1 MKLFNEKTSKI
12 LMWTGIVLFAVGL
25 VFFIW
30 NDIPY
35 DSGMEI
41 NASKFGQFGDY
52 VGGLIGSLWALAG
65 VILFYVALTEQR
77 EDIKTNREV
86 LITQIEALKQQIK
99 EFKLQREEMELT
111 REVFTEQSKTLKKQ
125 QFESTFFNSV
135 NLLNNIIENINY
147 SIPPVVTNDF
157 RSQPAFP
164 QPDRTKTYY
173 GRDSFEYFYKDL
185 QTHYNKLEGEY
196 CIENIADTYSPG
208 NNFNIPQDISE
219 KLLKIS
225 YNSIFLAHQSDLG
238 HYFRTIYNIIKF
250 VNESKPE
257 NPKYYTNIVRAQ
269 LSTYEH
275 LLLFYNCYSKYGEV
289 KFKPLVIEYSLLDNM
304 PVSALLDKDHKL
316 WYPDK
321 AYE

>member
-1 MKLFNEKTSKI
+1 MKLFNETTSKI
-12 LMWTGIVLFAVGL
+12 LMWTGIALFAIGIVL
-25 VFFIW
+25 FIW
-30 NDIPY
+30 NDSAY
-35 DSGMEI
+35 DSAEQI
-41 NASKFGQFGDY
+41 DAAKFGQFGDY

-86 LITQIEALKQQIK
+86 LITQVNALEQQIK
-99 EFKLQREEMELT
+99 EFELQREEMELT

-147 SIPPVVTNDF
+147 SISPPTQKDIG
-157 RSQPAFP
+157 SQPAFP
-164 QPDRTKTYY
+164 QPDRTKTYQ
-173 GRDSFEYFYKDL
+173 GRDSFEYFYKNL
-185 QTHYNKLEGEY
+185 KSHYDKLKAKY
-196 CIENIADTYSPG
+196 ILKNIHTTYSPESK
-208 NNFNIPQDISE
+208 FNIPKNIYE
-219 KLLKIS
+219 NLVIES
-225 YNSIFLAHQSDLG
+225 YDAFFGIHQSDLG

-250 VNESKPE
+250 VHESKPE

-275 LLLFYNCYSKYGEV
+275 LLLFYNCYTEYGKE
-289 KFKPLVIEYSLLDNM
+289 KFKPLIIEYSLLDNM
-304 PVSALLDKDHKL
+304 PISGLLDEKHKSF
-316 WYPDK
+316 YPDK